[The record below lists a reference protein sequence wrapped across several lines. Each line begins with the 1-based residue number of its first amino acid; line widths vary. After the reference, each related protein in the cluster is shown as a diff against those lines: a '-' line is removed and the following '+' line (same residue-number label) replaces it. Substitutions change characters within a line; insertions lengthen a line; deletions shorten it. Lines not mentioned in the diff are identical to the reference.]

1 MQIFSTEDQKS
12 LLSVPRAVVS
22 ILQDMML
29 IVARSV
35 ELMSNFYGRSRSTSR
50 NI

>member
-1 MQIFSTEDQKS
+1 MQTFLIEGQIS

-29 IVARSV
+29 IVARSM
-35 ELMSNFYGRSRSTSR
+35 ESTSQCPVEILLR
-50 NI
+50 T